1 MNKQTVSTALT
12 TGLLAGYGGQSKFE
26 KVVRGSFELT
36 TSHFEN
42 SDITYHDEWTNG
54 GGQELVSVGKKMF
67 TRVYAGGA
75 LGDIKIII
83 PKLIYFLQELKDKTR
98 LFTDCSL
105 TSGDW
110 SYQYKIIDT
119 DNNVDVTTGKET
131 ILFKNKPVFVHVFV
145 LSSYSQ

>member
-54 GGQELVSVGKKMF
+54 GGQELVSVGKEMF
-67 TRVYAGGA
+67 TRVYAGHTFTEN
-75 LGDIKIII
+75 KEIIS
-83 PKLIYFLQELKDKTR
+83 KLIYFISQLKDQTR
-98 LFTDCSL
+98 LFSDANL
-105 TSGDW
+105 VDGDW
-110 SYQYKIIDT
+110 QYFYKIIDRES
-119 DNNVDVTTGKET
+119 DIFAGKET
-131 ILFKNKPVFVHVFV
+131 IKFQSKTVFVHYFV
-145 LSSYSQ
+145 ISPIQG